1 MARERIMCNINIDP
15 IEPNVLLIKPFHLD
29 NFNNDSIYE
38 FKLPDIKAKNGSVLK
53 AHKIKYITRP
63 SIMYASIADI
73 RNKLGDIDIS
83 DEIILYQIKESS
95 RLIEVV
101 IQKAYEK
108 QNVNF
113 SKEHLQELRNNVEQ
127 VKDEHNLVWYFVVY
141 KTCYECLTTLYLTMA
156 TKPDKVK
163 ELLADLSK
171 EVSYDLGALKK
182 LLDTYKE
189 DFEEILKE
197 IVSTADPVFA
207 LRGRTAMPVN
217 IDLGAPYYKIN
228 GMNGYNRS
236 YNSYGYG
243 YIGGR

>member
-163 ELLADLSK
+163 
-171 EVSYDLGALKK
+171 K
-182 LLDTYKE
+182 L
-189 DFEEILKE
+189 
-197 IVSTADPVFA
+197 
-207 LRGRTAMPVN
+207 
-217 IDLGAPYYKIN
+217 
-228 GMNGYNRS
+228 
-236 YNSYGYG
+236 
-243 YIGGR
+243 